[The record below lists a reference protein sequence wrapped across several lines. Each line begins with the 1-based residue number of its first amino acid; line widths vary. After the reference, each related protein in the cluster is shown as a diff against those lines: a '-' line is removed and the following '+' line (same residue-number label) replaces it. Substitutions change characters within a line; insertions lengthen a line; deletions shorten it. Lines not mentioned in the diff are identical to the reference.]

1 MITQSETIQAKQW
14 NYLGYY
20 LRREDIPTT
29 NHNEEKVHGMQNEEI
44 ARQTLNELG
53 NEGEGR
59 QQKGWSGT

>member
-20 LRREDIPTT
+20 LRREDIPPTT
-29 NHNEEKVHGMQNEEI
+29 MRKKGYEVWKIHGMQNREI
-44 ARQTLNELG
+44 GKQTHNELG

-59 QQKGWSGT
+59 Q